1 MLQNFIELLTI
12 PFGAGES
19 RLLHVSGQ
27 YFELIDATNPV
38 DVLLID
44 KTGAQRGI
52 MRGAEASFHLK
63 NTDFSTIQITSAT
76 AQTIRIGY
84 GSGEAGTRRAA
95 GAVSIVGTVP
105 VSGPLTDAQL
115 RATAVPVSGPLT
127 DAQLRASPVVV
138 RAVEAAAQQWNNGGV
153 MGANSPLTVFT
164 AAANV
169 NGAILWSAG
178 ASDGVAGVFVQTFV
192 AKATAPATAGDGE
205 IIAQSLPTAGV
216 STTLYQ
222 SIDLQ
227 QPRRIAAGLGLYFIS
242 SVAGSAGFF
251 RHARFTLL

>member
-1 MLQNFIELLTI
+1 MLQNFIELLSI

-19 RLLHVSGQ
+19 RLLHLSGQ
-27 YFELIDATNPV
+27 YFEIVDATNPV

-105 VSGPLTDAQL
+105 VTGPLTD
-115 RATAVPVSGPLT
+115 T
-127 DAQLRASPVVV
+127 QLRAS
-138 RAVEAAAQQWNNGGV
+138 AVPIFALQPGHTQAYHASN
-153 MGANSPLTVFT
+153 AI
-164 AAANV
+164 AANTPQTIV
-169 NGAILWSAG
+169 APASNLNGIDLLAG
-178 ASDGVAGVFVQTFV
+178 ALYDIQANNADAVVI
-192 AKATAPATAGDGE
+192 AKASAPASITDGAVYMRT
-205 IIAQSLPTAGV
+205 IGSFRD
-216 STTLYQ
+216 TTLLIQ
-222 SIDLQ
+222 SDRLESAQ
-227 QPRRIAAGLGLYFIS
+227 FVPAGLGLYLIS
-242 SVAGSAGFF
+242 GGGTSSSFWAWLRLRV
-251 RHARFTLL
+251 RP

>member
-63 NTDFSTIQITSAT
+63 NTDFSTIQISSAT

-115 RATAVPVSGPLT
+115 RA
-127 DAQLRASPVVV
+127 SPVVV
-138 RAVEAAAQQWNNGGV
+138 RDVELPTNAWNNTAV
-153 MGANSPLTVFT
+153 VAANT
-164 AAANV
+164 AIQIFAPGANV
-169 NGAILWSAG
+169 NGAILWSA
-178 ASDGVAGVFVQTFV
+178 ASYDANAAATMQVLI
-192 AKATAPATAGDGE
+192 AKASAPASITDGE
-205 IIAQSLPTAGV
+205 VIAQCQINSNG
-216 STTLYQ
+216 TTNYLNIQ
-222 SIDLQ
+222 IDR
-227 QPRRIAAGLGLYFIS
+227 PRRIAPGLGLYFLS
-242 SVAGSAGFF
+242 SAAGSVGYLK
-251 RHARFTLL
+251 HARYSLL

>member
-1 MLQNFIELLTI
+1 MLQNFIELLSI

-27 YFELIDATNPV
+27 YFEIIDATNPV

-63 NTDFSTIQITSAT
+63 NTDFSTIQITSPT

-115 RATAVPVSGPLT
+115 RAS
-127 DAQLRASPVVV
+127 VVDV
-138 RAVEAAAQQWNNGGV
+138 RARPEGGNGLHSATGALAANAYETLIAPG
-153 MGANSPLTVFT
+153 
-164 AAANV
+164 ANV
-169 NGAILWSAG
+169 NGALLLYA
-178 ASDGVAGVFVQTFV
+178 ACNDV
-192 AKATAPATAGDGE
+192 KATEVEMMFLHKAAAPATIYDGAPLLASKVTGLTTSLYSMGGQLETPAFIPAG
-205 IIAQSLPTAGV
+205 A
-216 STTLYQ
+216 
-222 SIDLQ
+222 
-227 QPRRIAAGLGLYFIS
+227 GLYFIVGAAS
-242 SVAGSAGFF
+242 TALCR
-251 RHARFTLL
+251 RHARWRLL